1 LNDTAYR
8 AALEAIGRPEREL
21 VPVDPEG
28 EGSAGAASVS
38 LVLVGGWVMDF
49 GDWPAF
55 AFALPK
61 GRHVLGHTHP
71 KSLYPKSTRW
81 PRLFEGSQCE
91 VLVGDEVSI
100 TRDWSTNGT
109 LVIPPEITRN
119 RPRLWIDDELRS
131 LFDPTFPIV
140 VRPHD
145 IILTQYAEL
154 VLLSHP

>member
-1 LNDTAYR
+1 LIDTAYR

-21 VPVDPEG
+21 VPVNPEG
-28 EGSAGAASVS
+28 ESSAGGSSVS
-38 LVLVGGWVMDF
+38 LVLVGGRVMDF

-81 PRLFEGSQCE
+81 PKLFEGSQCE
-91 VLVGDEVSI
+91 VRVGDEVSI
-100 TRDWSTNGT
+100 TRDLSTNGT
-109 LVIPPEITRN
+109 LVIPPDIARN

-131 LFDPTFPIV
+131 LFDQPCPIV

-145 IILTQYAEL
+145 VLLTQYAEL
-154 VLLSHP
+154 VLLSYP